1 MNYDIIEATSFEEVL
16 SEIEENSKYKR
27 LPPKEKNWMTV
38 PEMGNLLGLKKTGRY
53 WLVQKNYFE
62 CREIAGQMRVNIAS
76 FEKWYANQVK
86 YHKVNGEEPGKNLK
100 KWSYSISEVAKM
112 LGISETTVYDLIRRD
127 GIKTVTVD
135 YWIRIPKKSF
145 QEWYEKQSKYR
156 TQKDREKDKE
166 LEGAT
171 ITMPEMARLLGIPR
185 RQVYEILKNSKY
197 SHFFE
202 TIEIAEKKRITK
214 ESFQKFLDGQ
224 DHYKLDPANDYEELS
239 MEQNFSLA
247 NYRRKKLAKTG
258 DRSKNGNLGYL
269 TFDEAAFLAKVS
281 RGMIYKWIDDG
292 KFSTVKIGY
301 ISRVKRDEFEAW
313 LKERERKGN

>member
-1 MNYDIIEATSFEEVL
+1 MNQIVIEETAFEEVL

-27 LPPKEKNWMTV
+27 LPPKGKTWMTV
-38 PEMGNLLGLKKTGRY
+38 PEMENLLGLKKTGRY

-100 KWSYSISEVAKM
+100 KWSYSISEVAEM
-112 LGISETTVYDLIRRD
+112 LEISETTVYDLIKRE

-185 RQVYEILKNSKY
+185 RHVYEVLKNSKY

-202 TIEIAEKKRITK
+202 TVVIAEKNYKR
-214 ESFQKFLDGQ
+214 
-224 DHYKLDPANDYEELS
+224 ELS
-239 MEQNFSLA
+239 KIFRRTGSL
-247 NYRRKKLAKTG
+247 
-258 DRSKNGNLGYL
+258 
-269 TFDEAAFLAKVS
+269 
-281 RGMIYKWIDDG
+281 
-292 KFSTVKIGY
+292 
-301 ISRVKRDEFEAW
+301 
-313 LKERERKGN
+313 

>member
-1 MNYDIIEATSFEEVL
+1 MYLVIAEKPSVSKAIAEVIGASKKEEG
-16 SEIEENSKYKR
+16 Y
-27 LPPKEKNWMTV
+27 
-38 PEMGNLLGLKKTGRY
+38 
-53 WLVQKNYFE
+53 
-62 CREIAGQMRVNIAS
+62 
-76 FEKWYANQVK
+76 
-86 YHKVNGEEPGKNLK
+86 
-100 KWSYSISEVAKM
+100 
-112 LGISETTVYDLIRRD
+112 
-127 GIKTVTVD
+127 
-135 YWIRIPKKSF
+135 
-145 QEWYEKQSKYR
+145 
-156 TQKDREKDKE
+156 
-166 LEGAT
+166 LEGKGC
-171 ITMPEMARLLGIPR
+171 IVSWCFGHLLGIPR

-292 KFSTVKIGY
+292 KFSSVKIGY

>member
-1 MNYDIIEATSFEEVL
+1 M
-16 SEIEENSKYKR
+16 
-27 LPPKEKNWMTV
+27 
-38 PEMGNLLGLKKTGRY
+38 
-53 WLVQKNYFE
+53 
-62 CREIAGQMRVNIAS
+62 CRVISV
-76 FEKWYANQVK
+76 ANQK
-86 YHKVNGEEPGKNLK
+86 GG
-100 KWSYSISEVAKM
+100 VAKSTTTLN
-112 LGISETTVYDLIRRD
+112 LGVGLARQGKKVLLID
-127 GIKTVTVD
+127 ADPQGSLT
-135 YWIRIPKKSF
+135 
-145 QEWYEKQSKYR
+145 
-156 TQKDREKDKE
+156 
-166 LEGAT
+166 A
-171 ITMPEMARLLGIPR
+171 
-185 RQVYEILKNSKY
+185 
-197 SHFFE
+197 
-202 TIEIAEKKRITK
+202 K

-292 KFSTVKIGY
+292 KFSSVKIGY

>member
-1 MNYDIIEATSFEEVL
+1 MNQVVIEETSFEEVL
-16 SEIEENSKYKR
+16 SEIEENGKYKR
-27 LPPKEKNWMTV
+27 LPPKEKTWITV

-145 QEWYEKQSKYR
+145 REWYEKQSKYR

-166 LEGAT
+166 LEGTT
-171 ITMPEMARLLGIPR
+171 ITMPEMARLLGITR
-185 RQVYEILKNSKY
+185 SQVYEILKNSKY
-197 SHFFE
+197 SHF
-202 TIEIAEKKRITK
+202 
-214 ESFQKFLDGQ
+214 L
-224 DHYKLDPANDYEELS
+224 
-239 MEQNFSLA
+239 
-247 NYRRKKLAKTG
+247 
-258 DRSKNGNLGYL
+258 
-269 TFDEAAFLAKVS
+269 
-281 RGMIYKWIDDG
+281 KW
-292 KFSTVKIGY
+292 
-301 ISRVKRDEFEAW
+301 
-313 LKERERKGN
+313 L

>member
-1 MNYDIIEATSFEEVL
+1 MENGECISTTDPVGYTIHRLNASSLMQDISFFPWADAEKYELSAATYYVKMGQQSTVVDALSQLGYDVTVNPTAYISGKFSVLLFGFVPAFMLVASMAFYILSSGKKNVLKKMEGYAVRDILADEVANIFPIFAASFLIIEAVTL
-16 SEIEENSKYKR
+16 IAAATLYQTA
-27 LPPKEKNWMTV
+27 LPQYILFSLP
-38 PEMGNLLGLKKTGRY
+38 
-53 WLVQKNYFE
+53 
-62 CREIAGQMRVNIAS
+62 NI
-76 FEKWYANQVK
+76 
-86 YHKVNGEEPGKNLK
+86 
-100 KWSYSISEVAKM
+100 
-112 LGISETTVYDLIRRD
+112 
-127 GIKTVTVD
+127 
-135 YWIRIPKKSF
+135 
-145 QEWYEKQSKYR
+145 
-156 TQKDREKDKE
+156 
-166 LEGAT
+166 
-171 ITMPEMARLLGIPR
+171 LGIPR

-202 TIEIAEKKRITK
+202 TIVIAEKKRITK

-292 KFSTVKIGY
+292 KFSSVKIGY

-313 LKERERKGN
+313 LKERKRKGN

>member
-16 SEIEENSKYKR
+16 SEIEENGKYKR

-38 PEMGNLLGLKKTGRY
+38 LEMGNLLGLKKTGRY

-86 YHKVNGEEPGKNLK
+86 YQKVNGEEPGKNLK

-112 LGISETTVYDLIRRD
+112 LGISETTVYDLIKRD

-156 TQKDREKDKE
+156 TQKDRKKDEE
-166 LEGAT
+166 LEDAT
-171 ITMPEMARLLGIPR
+171 ITMPEMARLLGITR
-185 RQVYEILKNSKY
+185 SQVYGILKNSKY

-202 TIEIAEKKRITK
+202 TIVIAEKKRITK

-224 DHYKLDPANDYEELS
+224 DHYKLDPSNDYEEVAR
-239 MEQNFSLA
+239 EQNIALA
-247 NYRRKKLAKTG
+247 DFRRKKLAKTDNRG
-258 DRSKNGNLGYL
+258 VNGNLGYL
-269 TFDEAAFLAKVS
+269 TYDEAAFLAKVGRS
-281 RGMIYKWIDDG
+281 MISKWADEG
-292 KFSTVKIGY
+292 KFSVIKVGNRV
-301 ISRVKRDEFEAW
+301 RVKRDEFEEW
-313 LKERERKGN
+313 LTERERSIS